1 MVASLTTEV
10 ILRTL
15 LGARPRI
22 AAGLWLL
29 VHDVHLAE
37 DLFQEVVVRAVDGR
51 SSFSSAEELLA
62 WARVTGRNA
71 ALNLLRSRGRERTV
85 LKEELLNSIEGAAQT
100 EPEKDGLRAK
110 ALRECMESLPDR
122 SRKILNRR
130 YFAGRSGEEV
140 ARDLKMTRE
149 AVYQALLRIHQA
161 LGRCVESKLGASSA

>member
-1 MVASLTTEV
+1 MASLTTEV
-10 ILRTL
+10 IIRTL

-37 DLFQEVVVRAVDGR
+37 DLFQEIVVRAVDGR
-51 SSFSSAEELLA
+51 SSFSSAEELLG

-71 ALNLLRSRGRERTV
+71 ALNLLRDRGRERTF
-85 LKEELLNSIEGAAQT
+85 LKDELLNSIEEGAPR
-100 EPEKDGLRAK
+100 EPGKDGARNE
-110 ALRECMESLPDR
+110 ALRECIESLPDR
-122 SRKILNRR
+122 SRAILDRR

-140 ARDLKMTRE
+140 AQDLHMTRE

-161 LGRCVESKLGASSA
+161 LGRCVQSKLGASSA